1 MRKEYDFSK
10 AKKTRTFALG
20 FLHLWLK
27 FMNSLKEPFV
37 RTVLI
42 KYFHDYSKRSCD
54 KLWPTDQ

>member
-27 FMNSLKEPFV
+27 FMNSLRAFCPDS
-37 RTVLI
+37 T
-42 KYFHDYSKRSCD
+42 D
-54 KLWPTDQ
+54 KIFS